1 MKTTIRLK
9 DHWKEQRLF
18 LSRLFA
24 IGTIILLLASVLIWR
39 LFQLQIVEHQ
49 FFADLSQGNR
59 LRIEPLPPTR
69 GLIFDR
75 NGVVLAENLPDWELI
90 IIPEE
95 IIDLEES
102 LRRLEELE
110 LIDSTEHSSLTELIR
125 SHRGFER
132 VRLAN
137 LTETQAARFAARRH
151 HFPGVDIQ
159 EGLVRN
165 YPFGELTGHAV
176 GYVARISPSDLDE
189 FARGSL
195 DRSDYAATS
204 LIGRSGIERSY
215 ETVLHG
221 SVGYRQQVVNAQGRV
236 LLDSTVSAGDVL
248 RLEPSQGGIETRWPI
263 PGDNVVLGLDIHL
276 QSVAQRAMDGFRG
289 AVVAID
295 PATGDVLA
303 MVSAPGF
310 DPNRFS
316 VGLSREDFRALN
328 SDPDKP
334 LFHRALAG
342 SYPPG
347 STIKP
352 FLGLAALHYEIV
364 EPERRNMC
372 PGYFVLPGYSHRY
385 RDWKSQGHGPVDLHQ
400 AIVQSCDVYFYKLA
414 LGLGID
420 NMSVFLRDIGFGVK
434 TGIDVSG
441 ENSGLIPTREWKQSQ
456 FSKRE
461 DQVWF
466 PGETVITG
474 IGQGFV
480 LVTPLQLAHTT
491 AMLAM
496 GGQRFQP
503 RLVMAIENGTTG
515 KVIESDSVRLNV
527 MSDIDE
533 SHWQEI
539 EEAMVGVTEDSQGTG
554 RVAMRGTPYS
564 VAGKTGTAQVFSL
577 AQDQEYDEE
586 EIDERLRD
594 HRLFI
599 AYAPLDNPAIAVAVV
614 VENGGGGSTTAA
626 TVTRKVL
633 DAYLLGENNVVQ
645 QY

>member
-1 MKTTIRLK
+1 
-9 DHWKEQRLF
+9 
-18 LSRLFA
+18 
-24 IGTIILLLASVLIWR
+24 
-39 LFQLQIVEHQ
+39 
-49 FFADLSQGNR
+49 
-59 LRIEPLPPTR
+59 
-69 GLIFDR
+69 
-75 NGVVLAENLPDWELI
+75 
-90 IIPEE
+90 
-95 IIDLEES
+95 
-102 LRRLEELE
+102 
-110 LIDSTEHSSLTELIR
+110 
-125 SHRGFER
+125 
-132 VRLAN
+132 
-137 LTETQAARFAARRH
+137 
-151 HFPGVDIQ
+151 
-159 EGLVRN
+159 
-165 YPFGELTGHAV
+165 
-176 GYVARISPSDLDE
+176 LDE

-236 LLDSTVSAGDVL
+236 LFDSTVSAGDVL
-248 RLEPSQGGIETRWPI
+248 RLEPLQGSIETRWPI

-303 MVSAPGF
+303 MVSAPAF
-310 DPNRFS
+310 DPNLFS
-316 VGLSREDFRALN
+316 VGLSSEDFRALN

-342 SYPPG
+342 NYPPG

-352 FLGLAALHYEIV
+352 FLGLAALHHESL
-364 EPERRNMC
+364 EPERRDMC

-400 AIVQSCDVYFYKLA
+400 AIVESCDVYFYKLA

-420 NMSVFLRDIGFGVK
+420 NISVFLRDIGFGVE

-441 ENSGLIPTREWKQSQ
+441 ENSGLVPTREWKQSQ
-456 FSKRE
+456 FSARE

-474 IGQGFV
+474 IGQGFM
-480 LVTPLQLAHTT
+480 LATPLQLAHAT
-491 AMLAM
+491 AMLAT

-503 RLVMAIENGTTG
+503 RLVMAVENGTTG
-515 KVIESDSVRLNV
+515 KVVESDPVRLNV
-527 MSDIDE
+527 MSNIDE
-533 SHWQEI
+533 PHWQEI
-539 EEAMVGVTEDSQGTG
+539 EEAMVGVTEESQGTG
-554 RVAMRGTPYS
+554 RVAMRGTPYF

-586 EIDERLRD
+586 AIDERLRD
-594 HRLFI
+594 HGLFI
-599 AYAPLDNPAIAVAVV
+599 AYAPSDNPAIAVAVV

-626 TVTRKVL
+626 TVARKVL
-633 DAYLLGENNVVQ
+633 DAYLLGEGDVVQ
-645 QY
+645 